1 MQSNAIYLQL
11 IFMVII
17 WGFSFV
23 VVDIAVEIIPPVFF
37 AFYRFIIASLTF
49 LIIDIYLRLSRK
61 KNHNKNDVN
70 KEGYSKKDWVRIT
83 IASFTGVSFFFFA
96 QYSAIEKI
104 GPSLPALFVCL
115 LAPVVITFLA
125 LIFFNEKLNFPKIL
139 GFIVASIGGFFLI
152 TGGNLN
158 NLTPEDPNFLGYMFA
173 LVTPFLWATYSTLTK
188 RVANKGSN
196 LLMLKYIAYLGTI
209 ELFLFVLLN
218 NELLIFISNFLNII
232 LLLCAVYVGIL
243 CYILGYY
250 IWQNSQLNLKSSKVA
265 SFLYVEPFFTLLFS
279 ILLQR
284 SETLVVWNIIGGVIV
299 LVAVLIIN
307 YK

>member
-1 MQSNAIYLQL
+1 MLFIYLQL
-11 IFMVII
+11 IFMVLI

-23 VVDIAVEIIPPVFF
+23 VVDIAVEIIPPLSV

-61 KNHNKNDVN
+61 KNYYKSDAI
-70 KEGYSKKDWVRIT
+70 KEGYSKKDWVHIT
-83 IASFTGVSFFFFA
+83 TASFTGVSFFFFA
-96 QYSAIEKI
+96 QYSAIEII

-125 LIFFNEKLNFPKIL
+125 LFFFNERVNFTKIL
-139 GFIVASIGGFFLI
+139 GFVVASIGGFFLI

-158 NLTPEDPNFLGYMFA
+158 NLTPKDPKFLGYMFA
-173 LVTPFLWATYSTLTK
+173 LVTPFLWATYSTITK
-188 RVANKGSN
+188 KVATKGSN

-209 ELFLFVLLN
+209 ELFFFVLLN

-232 LLLCAVYVGIL
+232 LFLCAVYVGIL

-250 IWQNSQLNLKSSKVA
+250 IWQNAQLNLKSSKVA
-265 SFLYVEPFFTLLFS
+265 SFLYIEPFFTLLFS
-279 ILLQR
+279 LLLQR
-284 SETLVVWNIIGGVIV
+284 SETLVLWNIMGGIIV
-299 LVAVLIIN
+299 LAAVLIIN